1 MRVGVSYINK
11 SDFLLAYFTARTE
24 ALTLNTI
31 RSRFE
36 TTGLVPYDPE
46 YILSKLNT

>member
-11 SDFLLAYFTARTE
+11 SDFLLAYLMARIE
-24 ALTLNTI
+24 ALTPNI
-31 RSRFE
+31 IYSRFAA
-36 TTGLVPYDPE
+36 TGLVLYNPE